1 MFYRA
6 AIASLIA
13 FAGVQATAQAAP
25 VADYSV
31 TFDSSYNAAANPQLT
46 LVNADVQADGLHT
59 NEALWG
65 TSSVSLANILS
76 TGFEYT
82 ISLDFAYVGRTDSS
96 RKILDFFGRTT
107 EAGFY
112 LNSGGFVFFD
122 GIGHAQAESFDSV
135 LSPYEAFNV
144 TVSRTSAGIF
154 TAYFNGA
161 QQLQFADTNGLA
173 IFNSPGFAAYILTD
187 EVDGYE
193 ITNGALSGINVYKT
207 ALSAAELGYPSITP
221 VPEPESYVMT
231 LAGLATVAYLL
242 KRRRRA

>member
-1 MFYRA
+1 MLYRA

-13 FAGVQATAQAAP
+13 IAGVHATAQAAP

-31 TFDSSYNAAANPQLT
+31 KFDSSFNAVANPELT

-59 NEALWG
+59 NETLWG

-76 TGFEYT
+76 IGSEYT

-112 LNSGGFVFFD
+112 LNDGGFTFFD
-122 GIGHAQAESFDSV
+122 GLGHPQAQSFASV

-144 TVSRTSAGIF
+144 TVSRTSAGLF

-161 QQLQFADTNGLA
+161 QQLQFEDSNGLA

-193 ITNGALSGINVYKT
+193 ITNGALTGINVYKT
-207 ALSAAELGYPSITP
+207 ALSAADLGGSSITP
-221 VPEPESYVMT
+221 VPEPESYAMA
-231 LAGLATVAYLL
+231 LAGLVTVASLL

>member
-1 MFYRA
+1 MLYRA

-13 FAGVQATAQAAP
+13 IVGVHTTAQAAP

-31 TFDSSYNAAANPQLT
+31 QFDSSFNAAANTQLT

-65 TSSVSLANILS
+65 TSSVSLANVLS
-76 TGFEYT
+76 TGSEYT

-96 RKILDFFGRTT
+96 RKILDFFGRSS

-112 LNSGGFVFFD
+112 LNSGGFVFYD
-122 GIGHAQAESFDSV
+122 GLGHPQAESFASV

-154 TAYFNGA
+154 TAYFNGVE
-161 QQLQFADTNGLA
+161 QLQFEDSAGLA
-173 IFNSPGFAAYILTD
+173 VFNSPGFAAYILTD

-193 ITNGALSGINVYKT
+193 ITNGALTGISVYKT
-207 ALSAAELGYPSITP
+207 ALSTSDLGGGISP
-221 VPEPESYVMT
+221 VPEPESYALA
-231 LAGLATVAYLL
+231 LAGLLTVGSLM
-242 KRRRRA
+242 KRRRA